1 MDATP
6 PAAAGPT
13 SRPSAIRTAP
23 ASRPA
28 GIPLVLRRLA
38 IGLAGLALAILAGA
52 ACVLSFD
59 DLRGLAVQG
68 QVEPRLA
75 YLYPAGFDA
84 LLIVALIGVPLLRSG
99 RLLVRLQVGLI
110 LALLLATAAAAAV
123 ATATGATF
131 EPRQAAITV
140 ALVPWVMLVI
150 GLWLL
155 LVLVKHTQSKRADLN
170 GDNDVEELVPFDEE
184 HSRPVSAAPRTID
197 PVGVSTDPYPV
208 ILPSVRHAL
217 PEPHKSAESAAPPDY
232 TPPVPVS
239 TVTETVAP
247 PELAPPLPHD
257 GEPAP
262 AAERPKRPTR
272 WGDLIRPNVGDVLV
286 HPRPGSRT
294 APELDD
300 DPEATPDDP
309 AFADYS
315 GQSDTQP
322 SKPSTDDDSET
333 PGQTVGTSDQ
343 AEDASDQ
350 AQTIETSSRTDN
362 AEAPSQAQDDP
373 DVSYWAGTADEI
385 SPSAATSDEIGT
397 PEARE
402 ASEGDNSAQTIP
414 PIVPLVASDDAASE
428 ALSRRYDEAAAQ
440 IAERYSGQAQS
451 ELDENEESGIDT
463 QPMRKF
469 HDSPD
474 PEHGIDAADPE
485 ELNTTARRLHHGEE
499 PPAPP
504 SGRMR
509 STPLP
514 PT

>member
-110 LALLLATAAAAAV
+110 LALLLAAAAAAAV

-131 EPRQAAITV
+131 EPRGAAITV

-197 PVGVSTDPYPV
+197 PTGVSTDPYPV

-239 TVTETVAP
+239 PVTETVAP
-247 PELAPPLPHD
+247 PELAPPLPRD
-257 GEPAP
+257 NEPAP
-262 AAERPKRPTR
+262 APERPKRPTR

-286 HPRPGSRT
+286 HPRPGEPSRT
-294 APELDD
+294 TPELDD

-322 SKPSTDDDSET
+322 MSET
-333 PGQTVGTSDQ
+333 PGQTVETSDQ
-343 AEDASDQ
+343 AEDVSDQ
-350 AQTIETSSRTDN
+350 APSIETSSRADN
-362 AEAPSQAQDDP
+362 VEASTQAQDDP
-373 DVSYWAGTADEI
+373 DASYWAGTTDEI
-385 SPSAATSDEIGT
+385 SPSPAASDKVNTS
-397 PEARE
+397 EAL
-402 ASEGDNSAQTIP
+402 EGDNSAQTIP

-428 ALSRRYDEAAAQ
+428 ALSRRYDQAAAQ

-485 ELNTTARRLHHGEE
+485 ELNTTARRLPSGEE